1 MYRWVIAGTAFLVIG
16 MAWGSTGA
24 YGVFVTPLT
33 QDMGWSRTAVSTAYS
48 INMMVAFSFGIFWGW
63 LSDRW
68 NVRGVITVAGIIT
81 GAGWLLAG
89 WSDNLWQVYMFYG
102 FIAGVG
108 LGGVASPLTAIV
120 VRWFPQRPGTAL
132 GIIYAGFGGA
142 SAILPIIA
150 ELFISIDSWRFGFR
164 GLSFL
169 IWGAFIVGII
179 LLREPRAAT
188 VPSTSAPQRANPGD
202 PSVSGERPSRSSTR
216 ASSFEGYSS
225 DLKSALRTMPFWIVF
240 AMMFCADLGLNMI
253 MVHLVPQS
261 IDAGIGSSIA
271 ATFLTVT
278 GLAMMIGTMAG
289 GVLGDQIGARR
300 TYLGS
305 MSLICIALIWLT
317 GSIWVT
323 DSPEMWT
330 YYLFAVVFGLGTG
343 GWFPQIAV
351 LATRIFGTRELGSIF
366 GALLVGAG
374 LGGVVGPILA
384 GYVFD
389 TLGSY
394 RIAFIIATCVAFV
407 AVLLATSL
415 DDSRR
420 SPSPADA
427 SSRLAV
433 TGD

>member
-1 MYRWVIAGTAFLVIG
+1 MYKWVIAGTAFLVIG

-48 INMMVAFSFGIFWGW
+48 INMMVAFSFGGW

-81 GAGWLLAG
+81 GAGWLLSG
-89 WSDNLWQVYMFYG
+89 WSNDLWQVYMFYG

-108 LGGVASPLTAIV
+108 LGGTATPLTTIV

-150 ELFISIDSWRFGFR
+150 ELLISIDGWRFGFR

-169 IWGAFIVGII
+169 IWGAFIVGVI
-179 LLREPRAAT
+179 LLREPPAAT
-188 VPSTSAPQRANPGD
+188 VPSSSAPQRANPGD
-202 PSVSGERPSRSSTR
+202 SSVSGERPSRSSTQ
-216 ASSFEGYSS
+216 ASSGQGYSL
-225 DLKSALRTMPFWIVF
+225 DFKSALRTMPFWTVF

-305 MSLICIALIWLT
+305 MVLICIALIWLT

-323 DSPEMWT
+323 ASPEVWT

-351 LATRIFGTRELGSIF
+351 LATRMFGTRELGSIF

-394 RIAFIIATCVAFV
+394 RIAFVIATCVAFV
-407 AVLLATSL
+407 AVLLATLL

-420 SPSPADA
+420 SPSLADA
-427 SSRLAV
+427 GSRLAV